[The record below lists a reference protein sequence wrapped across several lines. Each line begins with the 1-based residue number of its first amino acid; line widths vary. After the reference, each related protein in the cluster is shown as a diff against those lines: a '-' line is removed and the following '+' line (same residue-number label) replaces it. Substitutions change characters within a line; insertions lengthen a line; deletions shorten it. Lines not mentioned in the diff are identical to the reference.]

1 MSTKN
6 MPKIDISY
14 TKYMNRDRRKMSEK
28 CLALSEI
35 PLQKNT
41 HTTYHMYTETI

>member
-1 MSTKN
+1 MWTKN

-28 CLALSEI
+28 CLTLNKI
-35 PLQKNT
+35 LQININYIK
-41 HTTYHMYTETI
+41 YTIS